1 MTSTLLAVDDERV
14 NLRLISML
22 LKDENYRIVTAEN
35 GLKAWKLLE
44 KSPENYD
51 AVLLDRKMPEMSGM
65 EILAKMKA
73 HERLKRIPVIF
84 QTSMVEKEE
93 ILEGLRAGVDYYLT
107 KPLDKEILKAIVKTA
122 VTSYATYRSVWKDIR
137 RTTDAL
143 ALMKTG
149 YFEFRSMKEAQSLTT
164 LLASLCAD
172 SGKVSL
178 GLWELL
184 INAVEHGNL
193 EISYEEKS
201 RLIKK
206 DEWSA
211 EVKRRMLLSENTSKV
226 ATAQFESSDN
236 EIRFLIRDEGPGF
249 DWQSFMELN
258 PERAFDPNG
267 RGIHLARTLSFD
279 RIEYF
284 GSGNSVLAVIDK

>member
-14 NLRLISML
+14 NLRLISIL

-84 QTSMVEKEE
+84 QTSMVKEEE

-122 VTSYATYRSVWKDIR
+122 VTSYDTYRSVWKDIR

-143 ALMKTG
+143 ALMKAG

-211 EVKRRMLLSENTSKV
+211 EVKRRMFLSENTSKV

-284 GSGNSVLAVIDK
+284 GSGNSVLAVINK

>member
-14 NLRLISML
+14 NLRLISIL

-107 KPLDKEILKAIVKTA
+107 KPLGKEILKAIVKTA

-193 EISYEEKS
+193 GISYEEKS
-201 RLIKK
+201 RLVKNE
-206 DEWSA
+206 EWSA

>member
-1 MTSTLLAVDDERV
+1 MTPTLLAVDDEQV
-14 NLRLISML
+14 NLRLISTL
-22 LKDENYRIVTAEN
+22 LKNESYQIVTAEN

-44 KSPENYD
+44 KSPEKYD
-51 AVLLDRKMPEMSGM
+51 AVLLDRKMPKMSGM
-65 EILAKMKA
+65 EVLAKIKA
-73 HERLKRIPVIF
+73 HDRLKRVPVIF
-84 QTSMVEKEE
+84 QTSMAKEDD

-107 KPLDKEILKAIVKTA
+107 KPLDREILKAIIRTA

-137 RTTDAL
+137 QTTDAL
-143 ALMKTG
+143 ALMKAG
-149 YFEFRSMKEAQSLTT
+149 YFEFRTMEEAQSLTT
-164 LLASLCAD
+164 LLASLCPD
-172 SGKVSL
+172 PGKVSL

-193 EISYEEKS
+193 EICYEEKS
-201 RLIKK
+201 RLIER

-211 EVKRRMLLSENTSKV
+211 EVKRRMLLPRNTSKV
-226 ATAQFESSDN
+226 VTVQFENSKD
-236 EIRFLIRDEGPGF
+236 EIRFFIRDEGPGF
-249 DWQSFMELN
+249 DWHSFMELN

-284 GSGNSVLAVIDK
+284 GNGNSMLAAVNK

>member
-193 EISYEEKS
+193 GISYEEKS
-201 RLIKK
+201 RLVKNE
-206 DEWSA
+206 EWSA

>member
-107 KPLDKEILKAIVKTA
+107 KPLGKEILKAIVKTA

>member
-107 KPLDKEILKAIVKTA
+107 KPLGKEILKAIVKTA

-193 EISYEEKS
+193 GISYEEKS
-201 RLIKK
+201 RLVKNE
-206 DEWSA
+206 EWSA

-284 GSGNSVLAVIDK
+284 GSGNSVLAVINK

>member
-107 KPLDKEILKAIVKTA
+107 KPLGKEILKAIVKTA

-193 EISYEEKS
+193 GISYEEKS
-201 RLIKK
+201 RLVKNE
-206 DEWSA
+206 EWSA